1 MGTLDKI
8 ISPPATGG
16 ADATE
21 SSVIRGIGLAGCA
34 VAMLLVVATLFAYP
48 GTPATEGRD
57 LAYGGIALGLLAAVA
72 GGILWG
78 SSRFQAGADGFTFR
92 AGGGL
97 GLSWVIE
104 ISFNNFV
111 PPDIS
116 VPARAWVDN
125 GVWAAISLATVG
137 LGAWG
142 TRRTG
147 RLATGVW
154 LGVWS
159 GLASGLIACLMGLLL
174 IVAAMPFL
182 LRDPYNLA
190 EWAAR
195 GPASGASD
203 LPTYLA
209 YETLAGALGHLVA
222 LGIVAGALLGGLGGL
237 VGRGLGRLRRSERVS
252 ARPLQR

>member
-1 MGTLDKI
+1 
-8 ISPPATGG
+8 
-16 ADATE
+16 
-21 SSVIRGIGLAGCA
+21 VIRWIGLAGCT
-34 VAMLLVVATLFAYP
+34 VALVLVVATLLAYP
-48 GTPATEGRD
+48 GTPATAGRY
-57 LAYGGIALGLLAAVA
+57 LAYGGIALGLLLAVA
-72 GGILWG
+72 GGILRG
-78 SSRFQAGADGFTFR
+78 STRFLRQADGFTFPWG
-92 AGGGL
+92 AGVGAVL
-97 GLSWVIE
+97 GLAWVVE

-111 PPDIS
+111 PPEIS
-116 VPARAWVDN
+116 VPGRGWVDN
-125 GVWAAISLATVG
+125 GIWAAISLATVV

-142 TRRTG
+142 ARRTG
-147 RLATGVW
+147 RITTGVW

-182 LRDPYNLA
+182 LRDPYNVA

-195 GPASGASD
+195 GPASGAPD

-237 VGRGLGRLRRSERVS
+237 VGWGSRRVRRRQGPV
-252 ARPLQR
+252 ANRPRQR

>member
-1 MGTLDKI
+1 L
-8 ISPPATGG
+8 
-16 ADATE
+16 
-21 SSVIRGIGLAGCA
+21 IRAIGLAGCA
-34 VAMLLVVATLFAYP
+34 VAMLLVGATLLAYP
-48 GTPATEGRD
+48 GNPATAGRN
-57 LAYGGIALGLLAAVA
+57 LAYGAIALGLLVAVA
-72 GGILWG
+72 GSIAWG
-78 SSRFQAGADGFTFR
+78 SARFQAGTDGFAFR
-92 AGGGL
+92 WGALVGAVL
-97 GLSWVIE
+97 GLAWVVE

-111 PPDIS
+111 PPAIS
-116 VPARAWVDN
+116 VPARGWVDN
-125 GVWAAISLATVG
+125 GIWAAIGLATVG

-147 RLATGVW
+147 RVATGVW

-195 GPASGASD
+195 GAASGAPD

-209 YETLAGALGHLVA
+209 YETLAGAIGHLVA
-222 LGIVAGALLGGLGGL
+222 LGIVAGALLGGGGGL
-237 VGRGLGRLRRSERVS
+237 VGRGLWRLRWGGPVS
-252 ARPLQR
+252 NRPLQRASKSGGGRQAR

>member
-1 MGTLDKI
+1 MI
-8 ISPPATGG
+8 ISPPRTGG
-16 ADATE
+16 ANATE

-34 VAMLLVVATLFAYP
+34 IAMLLVVATLLAYP
-48 GTPATEGRD
+48 GTPATAGRD

-78 SSRFQAGADGFTFR
+78 SRRLQAGADGSTFR
-92 AGGGL
+92 AGALVGGVL
-97 GLSWVIE
+97 GLAWVIE

-111 PPDIS
+111 PPAIS
-116 VPARAWVDN
+116 VPARGWVDN

-147 RLATGVW
+147 RRATGVW

-159 GLASGLIACLMGLLL
+159 GLASGLTACLMGLLL

-195 GPASGASD
+195 GAASGAPD

-237 VGRGLGRLRRSERVS
+237 IGRRLWRLRRGAPV
-252 ARPLQR
+252 ANPPRPR